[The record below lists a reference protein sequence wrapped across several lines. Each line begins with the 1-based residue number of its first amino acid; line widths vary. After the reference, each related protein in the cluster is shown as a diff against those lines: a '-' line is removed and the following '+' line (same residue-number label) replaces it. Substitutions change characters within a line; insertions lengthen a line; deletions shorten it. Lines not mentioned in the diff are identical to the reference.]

1 MDVNLRHLR
10 SFIAVAELG
19 SFTRAARLLHMS
31 QPALTVQVRKLEEA
45 LKIRLLDRDSRSVA
59 LTSAG
64 RELLPALEAALR
76 GIDEIVL
83 ESHQQGIG
91 KRGVVRIATLPS
103 LAASLLPATISRFRA
118 AQPGVTFVVRDAVA
132 SRVVD
137 LVEGEEADLGI
148 TGGEGPTGGLEVLAR
163 SKDRLCVV
171 FARDHPLATKRRVM
185 LRDIVDLPLVL
196 TDSATSVRAV
206 VESAFFTVGRRP
218 IVACET
224 TYMMTAVA
232 MVSAGL
238 GVTVLPSSA
247 REVAAIPNVLS
258 KPIDGAAFVRQIF
271 LIKKRGRTLPPSC
284 AAFAASCMA
293 AMKPHAH

>member
-103 LAASLLPATISRFRA
+103 LAASLLPATISRS
-118 AQPGVTFVVRDAVA
+118 G
-132 SRVVD
+132 
-137 LVEGEEADLGI
+137 
-148 TGGEGPTGGLEVLAR
+148 
-163 SKDRLCVV
+163 
-171 FARDHPLATKRRVM
+171 
-185 LRDIVDLPLVL
+185 
-196 TDSATSVRAV
+196 
-206 VESAFFTVGRRP
+206 
-218 IVACET
+218 
-224 TYMMTAVA
+224 
-232 MVSAGL
+232 
-238 GVTVLPSSA
+238 
-247 REVAAIPNVLS
+247 
-258 KPIDGAAFVRQIF
+258 
-271 LIKKRGRTLPPSC
+271 PPS
-284 AAFAASCMA
+284 
-293 AMKPHAH
+293 PG